1 MTIRLSPQG
10 RRPDY
15 LDRFSHSQATSRLLR
30 NGRRTRLHTI
40 AKAFRTDLKYIASMP
55 NIAALFRP
63 VPHATRL
70 PASTVQKLYP
80 RFRWQILES
89 TFIGYAVFYLVR
101 NNLPVVSKEMGQA
114 LHYSKGQIGDMLA
127 LTAISYGIGK
137 FLLGAVSDRSN
148 PRYFM
153 PAGLLLTALCNFLF
167 GGISNYYAHL
177 VLWTLN
183 GFFQGM
189 GWPPCGRS
197 LGHWYSL
204 RERGT
209 VFAFWNVAHNVGGG
223 LTGVI
228 AAYSTAWMGW
238 RYAFYVPGILA
249 VICAFYLI
257 LRLRDTPQ
265 SVGLPPIE
273 EYKND
278 YPVAAGARDL
288 ERELG
293 TRELLFRYILNNKYL
308 WLFAAAN
315 FFVYIARYSMLDWG
329 PTYLKEVKRASLE
342 DGGFST
348 AVFEFAG
355 IFSTILMG
363 WLSDKAGGRR
373 GMVSMLCMVPV
384 FIAFGGILCTPP
396 GMLWLDLSL
405 FAVVGF
411 FIYPP
416 VMLLGVT
423 GLDFTSKKA
432 VGAGAG
438 FIGLFGYLGR
448 TAQGKLLGLIAER
461 HGWNSAFYFIL
472 GATLAGMVILSVT
485 WSLSPKMSG
494 EKATVA
500 DAIGVSGHST
510 K

>member
-1 MTIRLSPQG
+1 
-10 RRPDY
+10 
-15 LDRFSHSQATSRLLR
+15 
-30 NGRRTRLHTI
+30 
-40 AKAFRTDLKYIASMP
+40 
-55 NIAALFRP
+55 
-63 VPHATRL
+63 
-70 PASTVQKLYP
+70 
-80 RFRWQILES
+80 
-89 TFIGYAVFYLVR
+89 
-101 NNLPVVSKEMGQA
+101 
-114 LHYSKGQIGDMLA
+114 
-127 LTAISYGIGK
+127 
-137 FLLGAVSDRSN
+137 
-148 PRYFM
+148 
-153 PAGLLLTALCNFLF
+153 
-167 GGISNYYAHL
+167 
-177 VLWTLN
+177 
-183 GFFQGM
+183 
-189 GWPPCGRS
+189 
-197 LGHWYSL
+197 
-204 RERGT
+204 
-209 VFAFWNVAHNVGGG
+209 
-223 LTGVI
+223 
-228 AAYSTAWMGW
+228 
-238 RYAFYVPGILA
+238 
-249 VICAFYLI
+249 
-257 LRLRDTPQ
+257 
-265 SVGLPPIE
+265 
-273 EYKND
+273 
-278 YPVAAGARDL
+278 
-288 ERELG
+288 
-293 TRELLFRYILNNKYL
+293 
-308 WLFAAAN
+308 LFAAAN